1 MGLEINLQFTATSV
15 EELKEQLKDA
25 LEALGG
31 SVAQTPLE
39 EKRWHQQ
46 SVGKPNKRRLRS
58 HHFLTHLR
66 KKKKHKR
73 KEEGKRSTKVA

>member
-31 SVAQTPLE
+31 SEAQTP
-39 EKRWHQQ
+39 
-46 SVGKPNKRRLRS
+46 
-58 HHFLTHLR
+58 
-66 KKKKHKR
+66 
-73 KEEGKRSTKVA
+73 